1 MEVENC
7 TTLERRVMQNCPRDF
22 DYVKLCIHA
31 SAQSRL
37 HSSFLSLALPNMT
50 DLQHLVDDTFAEGFR
65 SIYGEVL
72 LTARDEKWLQHCIH
86 AVTGHSSSTILCD
99 CESGVAEYL
108 GHDRT
113 PDGRVGAVVQFHVP
127 RFRKDRREHLE
138 KVMMARISQ
147 NALTCPT
154 IRCFNRLDTADFFKL
169 GRKIA
174 LFGDGHQF
182 RDSRFGQPGWVIPI
196 LGGEFFLS
204 RRFGFQDG
212 VMGGN
217 LWFFGASEDAA
228 IEAAEKAAAA
238 VQQIPDTILPFPGGI
253 AASGSK
259 AGSRYDFMIASTYA
273 EYCPTLK
280 QKLGDA
286 SRVPDGVVSI
296 QEIIINGRDL
306 EALNVATAAAIRA
319 AADTPGL
326 IRISAG
332 NYGGRLGKTFVH
344 LHEVLGL
351 RSKL

>member
-1 MEVENC
+1 
-7 TTLERRVMQNCPRDF
+7 
-22 DYVKLCIHA
+22 
-31 SAQSRL
+31 
-37 HSSFLSLALPNMT
+37 MT
-50 DLQHLVDDTFAEGFR
+50 DLRQLVDDTYAEGFR
-65 SIYGEVL
+65 SIYGEIL
-72 LTARDEKWLQHCIH
+72 LTARDEKWLSHCIH

-99 CESGVAEYL
+99 CEAGVAQWLEPSQ
-108 GHDRT
+108 T
-113 PDGRVGAVVQFHVP
+113 PDGRIGAVIQFHVP

-138 KVMMARISQ
+138 KVMLARISQ

-154 IRCFNRLDTADFFKL
+154 IRCFNRLDTEDYFKL

-174 LFGDGHQF
+174 LFGDRHQF
-182 RDSRFGQPGWVIPI
+182 RARRFEQPGWIVPT

-217 LWFFGASEDAA
+217 LWFFGATADAA
-228 IEAAEKAAAA
+228 LEAAEKAAHAA
-238 VQQIPDTILPFPGGI
+238 ESVPDTILPFPGGV

-259 AGSRYDFMIASTYA
+259 AGSSYKFLIASTYA

-280 QKLGDA
+280 EKLGSA
-286 SRVPDGVVSI
+286 SKVPDGVVSI
-296 QEIIINGRDL
+296 QEIIINGRDVD
-306 EALNVATAAAIRA
+306 ALNAATAAAIRA

-326 IRISAG
+326 VRISAG

-351 RSKL
+351 RSSQ